1 MLGGSL
7 HEACSSFCPMPS
19 SSGGIDPVVL
29 ALRHGLSRWADAG
42 PDPPLGNAPEGQ
54 VQVGAPFAST
64 SLQNLN
70 SYLASNGSDMGE
82 PSSSTLCIEHNR
94 RGRRVYKAS
103 LLENATSFSTIEFK
117 ESRRRR
123 AKDILANYLLP
134 QGFPDSVDP
143 QYAKYMSWRAVQY
156 FFGGAL
162 SVYTTRSLLGSL
174 GVANR
179 GSGEAAAA
187 INWVVKDGAGRF
199 GRFLFARWGRSLDG
213 ELKQFRL
220 LGDVLMEAGAALE
233 LATALA
239 PRAFLPLA
247 CTANLAKNL
256 AAVTAS
262 STRAPIYRTFA
273 RVNNLADVTAK
284 GESVA
289 NLADVVGTAFGIALA
304 RAACPILPAFLA
316 LSAGYLYASRREVD
330 SVVLPYLNRARLAY
344 SMQHFAATGLAPT
357 PADANANEVLL
368 PRPDAPARR
377 VVIGASVA
385 QACAGQ
391 AELRAALGTL
401 RSQRHALTWRPDH
414 GTAYVL
420 LRDDAAPQDALRG
433 AVEGH
438 LLVAVLAGAG
448 FGAGG
453 GAGAEAGGGSGARP
467 IRDASSGSHLPAA
480 VPRPQRRAWW
490 ARRLG
495 AGAGGGALPGFRM
508 RLAAELPPGLAGA
521 ARTEAARRLVAAE
534 AGGLFAAFAASAQ
547 AAGWDLHHSTL
558 NSLDNRVQMTTHVRP
573 L

>member
-1 MLGGSL
+1 
-7 HEACSSFCPMPS
+7 MPS

-117 ESRRRR
+117 ARPGLLGTSRPSAASAAPKHSSTHAPLVFPSESRRRR

-289 NLADVVGTAFGIALA
+289 NLADIVGTAFGIALA

-357 PADANANEVLL
+357 PADANANE
-368 PRPDAPARR
+368 
-377 VVIGASVA
+377 
-385 QACAGQ
+385 ACAGQ

-438 LLVAVLAGAG
+438 LL
-448 FGAGG
+448 
-453 GAGAEAGGGSGARP
+453 
-467 IRDASSGSHLPAA
+467 
-480 VPRPQRRAWW
+480 
-490 ARRLG
+490 
-495 AGAGGGALPGFRM
+495 
-508 RLAAELPPGLAGA
+508 
-521 ARTEAARRLVAAE
+521 
-534 AGGLFAAFAASAQ
+534 